1 MPLRRVGRH
10 SPERSSSK
18 HAAWSQRSSASC
30 CSTPAPGGSTAA
42 KPLIFRHFG
51 PMRIAILDPAAGIS
65 GDMTLGALLSVGV
78 PASWLE
84 ALPRRLGLAGVAVTI
99 RDVRRCGVSCSQVV
113 FGIPEQPH
121 GRHVGELVR
130 LVEGAPVSDWVKER
144 AVRAFRLIGAAEGR
158 VHGVAPDQVH
168 LHEVG
173 AVDALLDIVGAI
185 EGFEQL
191 GVEAVYNWPVAVGTG
206 WVDAEHGRLPVPAPA
221 TAVLLEGLEVATG
234 GPVEGEATTPTGA
247 ALLRVLSA
255 GRPPAQWRVVRSGW
269 GAGQRDPNHYP
280 NALRVLLA
288 EQAAEALDVQTWSV
302 QMKKGR
308 AGFRVE
314 VVAPEELAEQVTAA
328 LFQHST
334 TAGIRRWVAERATL
348 PRRQVTVQ
356 LAPEVS
362 VRVKVLEQPDAEGVR
377 VKPEY
382 EDVLAAAQALGRPPL
397 EIARAVERDAEA
409 LVAKSKE

>member
-1 MPLRRVGRH
+1 
-10 SPERSSSK
+10 
-18 HAAWSQRSSASC
+18 
-30 CSTPAPGGSTAA
+30 
-42 KPLIFRHFG
+42 
-51 PMRIAILDPAAGIS
+51 MRIAVIDPAAGIS
-65 GDMTLGALLSVGV
+65 GDMTLGSLLSLGL

-84 ALPRRLGLAGVAVTI
+84 GLPGRLGLAGVGVTI
-99 RDVRRCGVSCSQVV
+99 REVRRSGVGCKQVE
-113 FGIPEQPH
+113 FLIPEQPH
-121 GRHVGELVR
+121 GRPVAQLVQ
-130 LVEGAPVSDWVKER
+130 LVESAPVSAWVRER
-144 AVRAFRLIGAAEGR
+144 AVRAFQLLGEAEGR
-158 VHGVAPDQVH
+158 VHGVAPEKVH

-288 EQAAEALDVQTWSV
+288 EQAAEAGRVALLATDVDDMSPEYVEPLRQALTAAGALDVQTWSV

-362 VRVKVLEQPDAEGVR
+362 VRVKVLEQPGGVR

-382 EDVLAAAQALGRPPL
+382 DDVLAAASALGRPPI
-397 EIARAVERDAEA
+397 EVARAAQRDAEA